1 MGLEVFEQGTLPRW
15 ALVRQKLDATEI
27 ESVESAVAAQF
38 ARADVRA
45 AFRPGMRVALTAGSR
60 GIDRIGEVLRAAV
73 VQLRALG
80 AEPFVVPAMGSHGG
94 ATADGQRALIAHY
107 GVTEEA
113 VGCPV
118 RASMD
123 VVRLGEVDSG
133 EFQDVPVWFDRIAFE
148 EADAVVPVGRVKPH
162 TDFHGDVESGLMKM
176 IAIGLGKQ
184 QGAST
189 FHGRGIGEFHHLIP
203 AVATYT
209 LSKVPIPFGLALVEN
224 GFGHLSLIEAVPA
237 AHIRTREPA
246 LLEMARA
253 KLARLP

>member
-15 ALVRQKLDATEI
+15 ALVRQKL
-27 ESVESAVAAQF
+27 
-38 ARADVRA
+38 
-45 AFRPGMRVALTAGSR
+45 
-60 GIDRIGEVLRAAV
+60 
-73 VQLRALG
+73 
-80 AEPFVVPAMGSHGG
+80 GG

-209 LSKVPIPFGLALVEN
+209 LSKVPIPFGLALVE
-224 GFGHLSLIEAVPA
+224 
-237 AHIRTREPA
+237 
-246 LLEMARA
+246 
-253 KLARLP
+253 